1 MMLDT
6 LIQELESYT
15 DADFNASNFA
25 VQAKVFYDL
34 YQQGHV
40 SKENLFY
47 QLETIINANVD
58 KSNSAI
64 VGDKIKLDSLL
75 YRIKE
80 WLER

>member
-1 MMLDT
+1 MLET
-6 LIQELESYT
+6 LVKELEDYT
-15 DADFNASNFA
+15 NTEFHASNFA

-40 SKENLFY
+40 SKAVLFN
-47 QLETIINANVD
+47 QWDTIINANVD
-58 KSNSAI
+58 RSVNAI
-64 VGDKIKLDSLL
+64 IGDKIKLDSLL